1 MLEGDEN
8 VPAGAESR
16 KQAASSRYQGT
27 EVGKALLLSLKSM
40 VDEGI
45 VRREDA
51 LEIMEIFDGSMQD
64 SMKSALKNV
73 EEENNSARLE
83 GNLLNFN
90 SNRGQ
95 WLIDTKGSLV
105 SNTGTNF
112 PDQQFRICFAEGE
125 NKQKS

>member
-1 MLEGDEN
+1 MEEEDG
-8 VPAGAESR
+8 VPTGANTR

-27 EVGKALLLSLKSM
+27 ELGKALLFSLKSM
-40 VDEGI
+40 VDEGS

-51 LEIMEIFDGSMQD
+51 LEIMEIFDVSIAD
-64 SMKSALKNV
+64 SLKSVLENV

-83 GNLLNFN
+83 GTLLNFN
-90 SNRGQ
+90 SYKGQ

-112 PDQQFRICFAEGE
+112 PDQQFRVCFAEGE
-125 NKQKS
+125 NRQKS